1 MGFFV
6 TFLPER
12 RWDPAVPAIFAVN
25 IFFLF
30 TVNFTKFSLF
40 TSLWKL
46 DTILFAFWP
55 HYNFFRICRSI
66 FFLHFFLYFLHWSNK
81 SSLLEV
87 RKIKIRHS
95 EAYFLFM
102 DCFFSLYVIL
112 ASSFYLFFF
121 LPALSCSICLFISLL
136 SLILSLFSFFT
147 PLYLY

>member
-46 DTILFAFWP
+46 DTILFTFWP

-66 FFLHFFLYFLHWSNK
+66 FFLQFFFHFLHWSNK

-95 EAYFLFM
+95 EAYLLFM
-102 DCFFSLYVIL
+102 DCFCRNNFFD
-112 ASSFYLFFF
+112 SSF
-121 LPALSCSICLFISLL
+121 LL
-136 SLILSLFSFFT
+136 SKFKIFIYSQVMKRKLHSLKLRDQSNVK
-147 PLYLY
+147 